1 LWRARPSCGCNL
13 SLSSHHAAGRFCRRS
28 SGAKRA
34 ETSASVRSRA
44 ELVAPANSASA
55 SAALPVGPLPKPVAP
70 CERDKDGGSAN
81 LCSRRTDLTCSTVSL
96 VCDCHCRRRREV
108 NPTYSSPRPGTELSV
123 SHTYRGN
130 AHSDFGAGADT
141 EQPCSATPSSMPVLV
156 WASVG
161 LGQCWFGPVLVWAS
175 VGLAVAGRGRDRA
188 TSLALARTWAG
199 DPVMLFS
206 GIQPGRCRLQHQ
218 VLLNGPTSLGSRGS
232 GCRGPHCGVAR

>member
-1 LWRARPSCGCNL
+1 M
-13 SLSSHHAAGRFCRRS
+13 SLSSHQAAGRFCRRS

-108 NPTYSSPRPGTELSV
+108 TPTYSSPRPGSELSV

-161 LGQCWFGPVLVWAS
+161 LGQRWFG
-175 VGLAVAGRGRDRA
+175 GR
-188 TSLALARTWAG
+188 WAG
-199 DPVMLFS
+199 ARSSNQLGPGAHVGRRSSNAVLRDPAWALSSAAS
-206 GIQPGRCRLQHQ
+206 GSPQWTNVIGF
-218 VLLNGPTSLGSRGS
+218 
-232 GCRGPHCGVAR
+232 